1 VELSSAAGVRCGSHW
16 EFVGPSLCE
25 ARAGVNLFSTMR
37 SSIVCWRRIETH
49 AARLLKEGAPD
60 PVGGT
65 GARGCGGVLGRKE
78 FA

>member
-37 SSIVCWRRIETH
+37 SS
-49 AARLLKEGAPD
+49 
-60 PVGGT
+60 VGGESKPML
-65 GARGCGGVLGRKE
+65 RGC
-78 FA
+78 